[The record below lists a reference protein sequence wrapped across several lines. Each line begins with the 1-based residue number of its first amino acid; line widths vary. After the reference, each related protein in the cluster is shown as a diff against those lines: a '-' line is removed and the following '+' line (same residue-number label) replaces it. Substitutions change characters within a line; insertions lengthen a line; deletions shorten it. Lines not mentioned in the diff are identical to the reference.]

1 VVRKCFLKSDLYLNN
16 MANDYFINQLSS
28 RVRVVFD
35 CEILP
40 GWFIKIQAGSFIFCN
55 LKQMTRNLIKASF
68 NGFNVTTDLLNKWV
82 KETRIFSPL
91 EDDYEEF
98 DYRFIRFCTFNV
110 MSKKKKEIMSKS
122 KAKPTARVF
131 KNILIVD
138 ETEAIYERDIPPSE
152 VNKTINISIFKIM

>member
-1 VVRKCFLKSDLYLNN
+1 VLRKCFLKSDLYLNN
-16 MANDYFINQLSS
+16 MASDFFMSQLSRS
-28 RVRVVFD
+28 VRAVFD

-40 GWFIKIQAGSFIFCN
+40 GWFIKIHEGSFVFCN
-55 LKQMTRNLIKASF
+55 LKQMTRNVIKCLF
-68 NGFNVTTDLLNKWV
+68 NGFNVSTDLLNSWAK
-82 KETRIFSPL
+82 KARIFSPV
-91 EDDYEEF
+91 EDNYEEM

-131 KNILIVD
+131 KNILPVD
-138 ETEAIYERDIPPSE
+138 DAEVLYEKDIPQSE